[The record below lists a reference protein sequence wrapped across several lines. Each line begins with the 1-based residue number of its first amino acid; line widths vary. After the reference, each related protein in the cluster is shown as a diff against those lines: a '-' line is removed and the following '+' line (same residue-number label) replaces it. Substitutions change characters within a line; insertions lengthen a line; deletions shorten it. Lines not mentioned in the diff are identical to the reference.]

1 MHSTNVARKRP
12 RIEPLAQISGP
23 TRPNDSL
30 NDGEQARERAEDE
43 RENRKYSHHPLTHFP
58 KHKKV
63 SPMRTSPENKRSE
76 RITPKRTKQEEE
88 KVNSGQSEAY
98 TRDPQS
104 TPPKGDKS
112 VSKK

>member
-1 MHSTNVARKRP
+1 
-12 RIEPLAQISGP
+12 
-23 TRPNDSL
+23 
-30 NDGEQARERAEDE
+30 
-43 RENRKYSHHPLTHFP
+43 
-58 KHKKV
+58 
-63 SPMRTSPENKRSE
+63 MRTSPENKRSE